1 MELLKNI
8 LTILS
13 LSSAII
19 IRTAQGGEPM
29 IMQQEASVIAIETLV
44 PKKYLTDN
52 QIRQASIELAKKIRE
67 HEYQGLIAITRGGLA
82 PTLYLSEQLVIKDI
96 RTISISSYGDDGK
109 QGHFKITHKPD
120 LANGGKGY
128 LFIDDLVDSGKTLK
142 LIRSLYPNAS
152 FAVLYAKPDG
162 KDTTDFFAV
171 EVPQHE
177 WLVFP
182 WEPDWIPQ
190 S

>member
-1 MELLKNI
+1 MLKNI
-8 LTILS
+8 LTIIGV
-13 LSSAII
+13 SSAIM
-19 IRTAQGGEPM
+19 TNPVHGVETM
-29 IMQQEASVIAIETLV
+29 IAPQEALILTSEPLIS
-44 PKKYLTDN
+44 KNYLKDS
-52 QIRQASIELAKKIRE
+52 QIRNASITLANHVKE
-67 HEYQGLIAITRGGLA
+67 NDYQGLVAITRGGLA

-96 RTISISSYGDDGK
+96 RTISISSYNDDGK
-109 QGHFKITHKPD
+109 QGHFTITHKPD
-120 LANGGKGY
+120 LPNEGEGF

-142 LIRSLYPNAS
+142 LIRSLYPQAK

-162 KDTTDFFAV
+162 KNTTDFFAV

-182 WEPDWIPQ
+182 WEPDWVPQ

>member
-1 MELLKNI
+1 M
-8 LTILS
+8 T
-13 LSSAII
+13 
-19 IRTAQGGEPM
+19 
-29 IMQQEASVIAIETLV
+29 ETPV
-44 PKKYLTDN
+44 PKNYLTDN
-52 QIRQASIELAKKIRE
+52 QIRQTSITLADKIKGN
-67 HEYQGLIAITRGGLA
+67 EYLGLVAITRGGLA
-82 PTLYLSEQLVIKDI
+82 PTLYLSEQLIIKDI

-120 LANGGKGY
+120 LANGGEGY

-142 LIRSLYPNAS
+142 LIRSFYPNAT
-152 FAVLYAKPDG
+152 FAVLYAKPEG
-162 KDTTDFFAV
+162 KDATDFFAV